1 MKKYSF
7 THEKYKGS
15 ISFWY
20 NENDILVHYNN
31 DTDMTDTALVW
42 FLNNIPR
49 NLDELE
55 SLKKTTKGTLI
66 EVPQVVTFDAFWD
79 TYAKKCNRKRCETIW
94 VKMTEAQK
102 LKAIISVQAYDR
114 YLQRVKWR
122 SKADPD
128 TYLRN
133 QNYDT
138 DWNKV
143 FE

>member
-20 NENDILVHYNN
+20 NEKDILVHYNN

-49 NLDELE
+49 DLTELE

-66 EVPQVVTFDAFWD
+66 EVPQEISFEAFWD
-79 TYAKKCNRKRCETIW
+79 TYSKKINRKRSETIW
-94 VKMTEAQK
+94 AKMTEAQK
-102 LKAIISVQAYDR
+102 LKAIISVQSYDR
-114 YLQRVKWR
+114 YLQRTQWR

-143 FE
+143 F